1 MLDVEPGRLAEI
13 GPARWKA
20 MGVLPPKPPVG
31 AGVEGAGAEGADG
44 AGGFRVAGELLGVG
58 GSTGVATGRARI
70 VYDPNE
76 VELLE
81 GDVIVARGTDS
92 AWTPLFFEAA
102 AVVIDIGGPM
112 SHCAIAAREVGI
124 PCVVNVKTGT
134 EHIAEG
140 QRITV
145 DGGTGVVRLH

>member
-1 MLDVEPGRLAEI
+1 
-13 GPARWKA
+13 
-20 MGVLPPKPPVG
+20 
-31 AGVEGAGAEGADG
+31 
-44 AGGFRVAGELLGVG
+44 VG
-58 GSTGVATGRARI
+58 GSIGVATGRARI